1 MKPYFD
7 THSAGVL
14 LLIVLLAW
22 LSMEVIQFVRQWRW
36 RASATRIGRRSF
48 WLGFGACLIVTN
60 LALYLGP
67 SAFPAA
73 AIRPGAVA
81 FAVGMVIMVVGIG
94 LRGWSFHALGQYF
107 TAVIKVSP
115 DQPVVTN
122 GPYRL
127 LRHPSYAGGL
137 LAEVGM
143 AVTAANWVSAA
154 VFVVAWVAII
164 AWRIHIEE
172 TALLSA
178 LGDKYRSYSSHHK
191 RLIPLVW

>member
-14 LLIVLLAW
+14 LLIVVVAW
-22 LSMEVIQFVRQWRW
+22 LCLEAIQFARQWQW
-36 RASATRIGRRSF
+36 RAGAAGIGRRGF
-48 WLGFGACLIVTN
+48 WLGFGACLLVTN
-60 LALYLGP
+60 AALYLGP
-67 SAFPAA
+67 AAFPAA

-81 FAVGMVIMVVGIG
+81 FAAGIVVMVFGVV
-94 LRGWSFHALGQYF
+94 LRGWSFYALGRYF

-137 LAEVGM
+137 LAEVGI
-143 AVTAANWVSAA
+143 AVASANWVSVA
-154 VFVVAWVAII
+154 VFAVAWAAII

-172 TALLSA
+172 TALVSA
-178 LGDKYRSYSSHHK
+178 LGPRYRAYASHHK
-191 RLIPLVW
+191 RLIPLIW